1 MRFGI
6 VAPTTPD
13 LIVHCETAEALG
25 FEAAWLFDSHMVY
38 SDVYV
43 IMALYANRTR
53 RLTFGTGIGVAP
65 PRRLRAASFPSSWC
79 DRGLRWDDG
88 VDARQAPPHHESV
101 LRELERLRIAEGTRK
116 AVNLSM

>member
-6 VAPTTPD
+6 VAPATPD

-43 IMALYANRTR
+43 IIALCAQRTR
-53 RLTFGTGIGVAP
+53 RMAFGTGIAVAP
-65 PRRLRAASFPSSWC
+65 SRRFRTTS
-79 DRGLRWDDG
+79 G
-88 VDARQAPPHHESV
+88 VCSGMTGSTLGKRHTLTSPY
-101 LRELERLRIAEGTRK
+101 
-116 AVNLSM
+116 

>member
-38 SDVYV
+38 SDV
-43 IMALYANRTR
+43 
-53 RLTFGTGIGVAP
+53 
-65 PRRLRAASFPSSWC
+65 
-79 DRGLRWDDG
+79 
-88 VDARQAPPHHESV
+88 
-101 LRELERLRIAEGTRK
+101 
-116 AVNLSM
+116 